1 NIYGTPGGAGEGANA
16 GDGARHQTIQAVDPR
31 TMHGRP
37 DIRTAN
43 DSESVKYK
51 LLRFFDFSVEPGK
64 SYIYR
69 VSLVLK
75 NPNFGVEA
83 NKLEKEEFA
92 KDINLSTPVSK
103 LANRID
109 VPKDTQV
116 LVGAAKPDDGKF
128 PVVLLTWVQKTGQSG
143 YLSLPNVD
151 HGQVLNV
158 INEKAI
164 PVIDPSSHVT
174 EVSEDIKT
182 DFTTDATVLDMDGGK
197 RLIGK
202 GKLTVPREMLLM
214 VLNGKSITLTLRDE
228 LDDMSEV
235 NRVTTKPE
243 TAPDHRTPEQ
253 RLFGP
258 QNDPRMQPPPRP
270 R

>member
-1 NIYGTPGGAGEGANA
+1 
-16 GDGARHQTIQAVDPR
+16 
-31 TMHGRP
+31 MHGRP